1 MKVETFDS
9 KMHEIASQLGW
20 CSFPCWKW
28 CTRGEWF
35 CWCIWKFPSNVK
47 IIGEPGRFLVT
58 SCTTL
63 VTRIISAEYHFDSMC
78 YFTNE
83 GIYGAL
89 NILHFEDPNTRGYEL
104 WSSKVCEG
112 DLITCRICIPN
123 ELWSTCEALYIF
135 RLFSDHVLKINFA
148 PLSYQWLHQKSKE
161 NSQKKIL

>member
-1 MKVETFDS
+1 MIQKCNKLHLNLVGVAFHVGSGAREVNGFVDAFEDSRLIFDMAQS
-9 KMHEIASQLGW
+9 ENIEMHILDIGGGFPGDNNSFFIEIPNVINQQI
-20 CSFPCWKW
+20 KQ
-28 CTRGEWF
+28 
-35 CWCIWKFPSNVK
+35 KFPSNVK

-104 WSSKVCEG
+104 
-112 DLITCRICIPN
+112 
-123 ELWSTCEALYIF
+123 
-135 RLFSDHVLKINFA
+135 
-148 PLSYQWLHQKSKE
+148 
-161 NSQKKIL
+161 